1 MAPVRGRPLG
11 PLGWLLTL
19 LLELAVGDGTEPEPG
34 KQDTLFVARG
44 PETSV
49 MERKAA

>member
-1 MAPVRGRPLG
+1 MALERGRPLG

-19 LLELAVGDGTEPEPG
+19 LLELAVGDGMEPERREQG
-34 KQDTLFVARG
+34 GALVERG
-44 PETSV
+44 QETQV